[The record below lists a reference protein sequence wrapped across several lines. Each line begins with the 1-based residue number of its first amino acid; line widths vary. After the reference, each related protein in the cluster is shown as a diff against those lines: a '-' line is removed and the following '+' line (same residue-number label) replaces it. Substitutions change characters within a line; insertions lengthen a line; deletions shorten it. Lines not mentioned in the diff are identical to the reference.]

1 MDKELEARL
10 DADPFFDRPPTNA
23 NKPEHAPA
31 PSVKP
36 GQTKTMEEL
45 AAEWDDEIPTNT
57 DNAGTNTDKPGQ
69 YVDEWGWDA
78 PLPEHTST
86 NSSRVATNTDK
97 GRQTRTRGPRLRFGE
112 PTIELMRRL
121 RRAGYSITE
130 ITDYMRKQPGYE
142 AVSQDVVRSRI
153 VRGPSVVRPVRVI
166 TDAIVAQLEADEQA

>member
-23 NKPEHAPA
+23 NKPEHAPT
-31 PSVKP
+31 PPVKP

-45 AAEWDDEIPTNT
+45 AAEWDDEIPANADNT
-57 DNAGTNTDKPGQ
+57 GTNHDKPGQ
-69 YVDEWGWDA
+69 YVDEWDWDA
-78 PLPEHTST
+78 PLPEHTPTSIPQT
-86 NSSRVATNTDK
+86 ATSLDK

-112 PTIELMRRL
+112 ATIELMRRL
-121 RRAGYSITE
+121 RRAGYSIPE

-142 AVSQDVVRSRI
+142 LVSPDVVRSRL

-166 TDAIVAQLEADEQA
+166 TDEIVAQLEDQDA